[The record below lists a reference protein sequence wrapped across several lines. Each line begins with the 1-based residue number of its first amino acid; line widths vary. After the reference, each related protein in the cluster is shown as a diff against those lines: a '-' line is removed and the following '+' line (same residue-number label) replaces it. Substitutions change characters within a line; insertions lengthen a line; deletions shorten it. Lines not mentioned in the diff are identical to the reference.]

1 MMIAECSETSFTCLI
16 IHVSDPASGKRYVA
30 PCWIAIAQA
39 QETSPSMTG
48 GRGAVVL
55 RADLFVFS
63 PVSALCP
70 PYNCSVAELTNFRM
84 LGLLNGE
91 QHNSFADAHRHM
103 GLAL

>member
-1 MMIAECSETSFTCLI
+1 
-16 IHVSDPASGKRYVA
+16 
-30 PCWIAIAQA
+30 
-39 QETSPSMTG
+39 MTG

-70 PYNCSVAELTNFRM
+70 PYNCSVAELGVIDLLELTNFRM
-84 LGLLNGE
+84 LGLLSYGE